1 MRVFITNEVQLWE
14 ASMRYRSRTEIVR
27 DILQTVRNEGT
38 GAGKT
43 KIMYNA
49 YLSHNQLRDYLSDL
63 VNKNLLEHDIG
74 NRKFRIT
81 EKGLGFLSICD
92 QIGDLME
99 VEEEEE
105 QKRL

>member
-1 MRVFITNEVQLWE
+1 MGIF
-14 ASMRYRSRTEIVR
+14 MRYRGRTEIVR
-27 DILQTVRNEGT
+27 DILRTARNEGT

-49 YLSHNQLRDYLSDL
+49 YLSHNQLRDYHYDL

-81 EKGLGFLSICD
+81 EKGLSFLKLCD
-92 QIGDLME
+92 QIGDLIE
-99 VEEEEE
+99 QEEE
-105 QKRL
+105 QRW